1 MRTAVMIAALV
12 GGSAGSGAG
21 HAAADAEVGPVLGP
35 LGTASSMIGSTAFDT
50 IDANLQ
56 YLLRCALFPGSGGSA
71 GCGQ

>member
-1 MRTAVMIAALV
+1 MVVIAALV
-12 GGSAGSGAG
+12 GGSAGAG